1 MCCQGVITMHALSLM
16 VVTIYWAQKLTP
28 TPVNPAQVAKPDKDI
43 CGASLVLTLVG
54 IQGIFAISSKA
65 DSSRALQKGA
75 MKLNFFCVSITT
87 EKSCTHQISAP

>member
-1 MCCQGVITMHALSLM
+1 MCCQGVITLHALSLM

-43 CGASLVLTLVG
+43 CGASLVLTLVV
-54 IQGIFAISSKA
+54 IQGSFAISSYEPSSPKA

-75 MKLNFFCVSITT
+75 MKLIFFVCS
-87 EKSCTHQISAP
+87 